1 MTEPR
6 LIFLGDEASAAG
18 LRLAG
23 VETYPV
29 DASTAQQAYAEYAPR
44 ADVLLLGS
52 EVAKALPADQLERDL
67 SAPRPLLLVLPALR
81 GDAERSDP
89 AELIRRRLGI
99 RDDAPPSPERA

>member
-1 MTEPR
+1 MSAPR

-18 LRLAG
+18 LRLSG
-23 VETYPV
+23 VETHQA
-29 DASTAQQAYAEYAPR
+29 DASTATQVYAEYAQQ

-52 EVAKALPADQLERDL
+52 EVAQGLPEAQLERDL

-81 GDAERSDP
+81 GDAKRDDP

-99 RDDAPPSPERA
+99 RDDSMSSEEQT

>member
-1 MTEPR
+1 MNAPR

-23 VETYPV
+23 VETHLA
-29 DASTAQQAYAEYAPR
+29 DASTAEKVYAEYASD

-52 EVAKALPADQLERDL
+52 DVARGLPADQLERDL

-81 GDAERSDP
+81 GNAERDDP

-99 RDDAPPSPERA
+99 RDDSTSSEEQA

>member
-1 MTEPR
+1 VTAPK

-23 VETYPV
+23 VETHLT
-29 DASTAQQAYAEYAPR
+29 DAATAVQAYAEYAPK

-52 EVAKALPADQLERDL
+52 DVAQGLPSAQLERDL
-67 SAPRPLLLVLPALR
+67 AAPRPLLLVLPALR
-81 GDAERSDP
+81 GEAERINP

-99 RDDAPPSPERA
+99 RDDTALER